1 MNARIE
7 KKLSKKIVELLPH
20 RYQNVAYNSWWMTD
34 LAYEE
39 GVNIM
44 DVPIIEIQ
52 LSDENG
58 WGWETT
64 WQDFRPNYMWICN
77 FPVYEEDHPLAGYP
91 DTGNFKPTTQN
102 LLNLARITIE
112 G

>member
-7 KKLSKKIVELLPH
+7 KNCVSHVPSIMIGT
-20 RYQNVAYNSWWMTD
+20 NVCD
-34 LAYEE
+34 EE
-39 GVNIM
+39 
-44 DVPIIEIQ
+44 EFT
-52 LSDENG
+52 
-58 WGWETT
+58 TT
-64 WQDFRPNYMWICN
+64 WQDFRHSYMWICN
-77 FPVYEEDHPLAGYP
+77 YPVYEEDHPLAGYP

>member
-7 KKLSKKIVELLPH
+7 KKLSKKIVKLLPH
-20 RYQNVAYNSWWMTD
+20 RYRLAYCSWWVSD

-39 GVNIM
+39 CVNIM
-44 DVPIIEIQ
+44 NVPVLDTQ
-52 LSDENG
+52 LSDEEG
-58 WGWETT
+58 WGWEAT
-64 WQDFRPNYMWICN
+64 WQDFRHSYMWICN
-77 FPVYEEDHPLAGYP
+77 YPVYEEDHPLAGHP